1 MQIKVSGRHIDVT
14 EAIRAYAAEKA
25 GKLPRYFDRV
35 QAIDV
40 ILDKGPKNGDL
51 HVEMIVDAEHADP
64 FVANASGADL
74 YACIDDAVNK
84 LERQLTD
91 HKDRLRNRKHNV

>member
-1 MQIKVSGRHIDVT
+1 MQIKVSGKHMEVT
-14 EAIRAYAAEKA
+14 EPIREYATEKA

-40 ILDKGPKNGDL
+40 VLDKGKNSHV

-64 FVANASGADL
+64 FVASATGEDL
-74 YACIDDAVNK
+74 YGCIDDVVDK

-91 HKDRLRNRKHNV
+91 HKNRLRNRKHNV